1 MNDLNLPLPEKRI
14 VKKEALLSVALH
26 TAAIVD
32 LTFNELAVAVSWLSK
47 SSISHKSNRTVKE
60 LTFYGFDSSA

>member
-1 MNDLNLPLPEKRI
+1 

-47 SSISHKSNRTVKE
+47 SSSRTISHKSNRTVKE